1 MEIRVGDL
9 VGRKSYGYDIIFKV
23 QNIYVQNDGSRMVYL
38 AGLNYRLSA
47 DAPEQDLVKMPP
59 AKIQDENKEFQ
70 HKVDRLTAQ
79 RNRHPSM
86 RTGASKMLFFA
97 RDQYATFKRPG
108 KVLHLDGDNDYLQ
121 MCLKQYKELG
131 IQAVGKLV
139 AEDQQPKLVKLLL
152 EEHKPDIVVLTG
164 HDSMAKE
171 GNKPADARN
180 TNALGRYKNS
190 KFYIEAVKEARRYQ
204 PALDELVV
212 VAGACQSFY
221 EGILAAGAN
230 FASSPGRIMIHAL
243 DPVMVCKQ
251 IAFTPIDRIAPL
263 EAVLRNTITG
273 INGIGGVQT
282 RGRYRDGMPDSP
294 YIV

>member
-23 QNIYVQNDGSRMVYL
+23 QNIFVQNDGSRIIYL
-38 AGLNYRLSA
+38 TGLNYRVAA

-59 AKIQDENKEFQ
+59 GKVNDENMVFQ
-70 HKVDRLTAQ
+70 QRLDKLTAQ

-86 RTGASKMLFFA
+86 RTAASKKLFFA
-97 RDQYATFKRPG
+97 RDEYTTFQRPG
-108 KVLHLDGDNDYLQ
+108 KVLHIDGDNDYLQ
-121 MCLKQYKELG
+121 MCLKQYKELR
-131 IQAVGKLV
+131 IITIGKMV
-139 AEDQQPKLVKLLL
+139 TEEQQPKLVRLLL
-152 EEHKPDIVVLTG
+152 EEHKPDILILTG
-164 HDSMAKE
+164 HDSMLKAEGKASEAK
-171 GNKPADARN
+171 NP
-180 TNALGRYKNS
+180 NALDRYRNS
-190 KFYIEAVKEARRYQ
+190 KYYIEAVKEARKYQ
-204 PALDELVV
+204 PALDELIII
-212 VAGACQSFY
+212 AGACQSYY

-251 IAFTPIDRIAPL
+251 VAFTPIDRIAPL
-263 EAVLRNTITG
+263 EEVLKNTITG

-282 RGRYRDGMPDSP
+282 RGKYRDGMPKSP